1 MSFVLKTE
9 AESSQWA
16 RILSVLIIFIYF
28 RHAAIS
34 ERRVRSDQ
42 RKSENIMSTNRQS
55 QLESDF
61 LTDFKD
67 GARADAVEL
76 ITNRAAR
83 YGRMLSAYD
92 GLKSCRLACLIFE
105 VGVLLLPG
113 NLSTRRS

>member
-1 MSFVLKTE
+1 MKIE

-16 RILSVLIIFIYF
+16 RIISVLIIFIYF

-67 GARADAVEL
+67 GTRADAVEL
-76 ITNRAAR
+76 ITNRAATEAVR
-83 YGRMLSAYD
+83 IPVNSEIL
-92 GLKSCRLACLIFE
+92 LIY
-105 VGVLLLPG
+105 
-113 NLSTRRS
+113 